1 MIFFYDDFYWRVIE
15 FCDVDGVFFGIS
27 LVKNTGVRVNSNV
40 ERSVFFI
47 LIGYN
52 SGYLGKNRKY

>member
-1 MIFFYDDFYWRVIE
+1 M
-15 FCDVDGVFFGIS
+15 
-27 LVKNTGVRVNSNV
+27 GVRVNSNV

-52 SGYLGKNRKY
+52 SGYLGKIGNIKKWYILIYINK